1 MRDEYNF
8 KELNPRKNP
17 YAKLLKR
24 QPEICG
30 CGFIDLEDPERKA
43 AIADLAAKLMD
54 ENDETLLSLA
64 ESRLATAN
72 EADYISGEDLMREL
86 GITDEDLVGI
96 EVEVE

>member
-17 YAKLLKR
+17 YVQSLKR

-30 CGFIDLEDPERKA
+30 ESSADFDKA
-43 AIADLAAKLMD
+43 NRETAIADFAAKLMD

-72 EADYISGEDLMREL
+72 EADYIPH
-86 GITDEDLVGI
+86 
-96 EVEVE
+96 